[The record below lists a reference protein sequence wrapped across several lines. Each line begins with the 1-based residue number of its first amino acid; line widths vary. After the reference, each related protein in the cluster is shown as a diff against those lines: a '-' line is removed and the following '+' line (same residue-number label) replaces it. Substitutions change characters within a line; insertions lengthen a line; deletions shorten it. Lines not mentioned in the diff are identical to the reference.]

1 MDCLKTL
8 EIAVARAAG
17 EPARPGDAEAEAH
30 LEACEA
36 CRLRAAELDAT
47 WERIA
52 LPDPDV
58 PAVFRERT
66 IGRMEEAMSRRNVVP
81 FRPRAWWK
89 PALQAAAL
97 LVTGAGGF
105 LLARA
110 SAPAGGFP
118 QAGVAPGEARTPAY
132 AFASERQ
139 LDVSRVGLDL
149 SGNPRLRNVAFR
161 PSEAD
166 GRLAI
171 SFDVTTRYVVTG
183 RPEDRGVA
191 SLLAYV
197 VDAQS
202 ATEGARG
209 RAIDLVS
216 TELGEKAAASPEI
229 VGVLVKTLRE
239 DRNPGVR
246 KKAAEALVQLP
257 PSPAIR
263 DALALALRSDTN
275 PAVRM
280 IAVDGLAKAATALR
294 DPLSIETLREK
305 AGDESEPGFV
315 RVRAA
320 SALREIPL

>member
-1 MDCLKTL
+1 VDCREIL
-8 EIAVARAAG
+8 ETAL
-17 EPARPGDAEAEAH
+17 ARPAGAPADDLQVDVERH
-30 LEACEA
+30 LEGCAS
-36 CRLRAAELDAT
+36 CRQAAAALDDT

-52 LPDPDV
+52 LPEPDV
-58 PAVFRERT
+58 SVAFRERT
-66 IGRMEEAMSRRNVVP
+66 IGRMQEALARRNVVP

-97 LVTGAGGF
+97 LVTGVGGF

-110 SAPAGGFP
+110 SAPPPEFPVAEAERAG
-118 QAGVAPGEARTPAY
+118 TPAV
-132 AFASERQ
+132 AVVSERQ
-139 LDVSRVGLDL
+139 LDASRVGLDL
-149 SGNPRLRNVAFR
+149 SGNPRLLNVAFR
-161 PSEAD
+161 PSDGD
-166 GRLAI
+166 GRLSI
-171 SFDVTTRYVVTG
+171 SFDVTTRYHVSG
-183 RPEDRGVA
+183 RAEDRAVA

-197 VDAQS
+197 VNAGA

-216 TELGEKAAASPEI
+216 RELGERAAASPEI
-229 VGVLVKTLRE
+229 VEVLVRTLK
-239 DRNPGVR
+239 DDGNPGVR

-263 DALALALRSDTN
+263 DALALALRKDAN

-280 IAVDGLAKAATALR
+280 IAVDGLAKAATTLR

-305 AGDESEPGFV
+305 AGDETEPGFV
-315 RVRAA
+315 RVKAA

>member
-1 MDCLKTL
+1 MDCLKAL
-8 EIAVARAAG
+8 EVSVARAAG
-17 EPARPGDAEAEAH
+17 EPAGPREAEAEAH

-36 CRLRAAELDAT
+36 CRRRAAELDET

-52 LPDPDV
+52 LPDPEV
-58 PAVFRERT
+58 SPVFRERT
-66 IGRMEEAMSRRNVVP
+66 IGRMHEALARRNVVP
-81 FRPRAWWK
+81 FRPWSWWK

-110 SAPAGGFP
+110 SAPAAAPFP
-118 QAGVAPGEARTPAY
+118 AASSAAPSYAVVGER
-132 AFASERQ
+132 R

-149 SGNPRLRNVAFR
+149 SGNPRLLNVAFR
-161 PSEAD
+161 SPEAD
-166 GRLAI
+166 GKLAI

-183 RPEDRGVA
+183 RPEDPSVA

-197 VDAQS
+197 VNAPS

-216 TELGEKAAASPEI
+216 RELGEKAAASPEI
-229 VGVLVKTLRE
+229 VEVLVRTLGE

-257 PSPAIR
+257 PTAAIR
-263 DALALALRSDTN
+263 DALALALKRDTN

-280 IAVDGLAKAATALR
+280 IAVEGLAKAATSLR
-294 DPLSIETLREK
+294 DPLSIETLRQK
-305 AGDESEPGFV
+305 AVDETEPGFV
-315 RVRAA
+315 RVKAA

>member
-1 MDCLKTL
+1 MDCREAL
-8 EIAVARAAG
+8 EISVARAAG
-17 EPARPGDAEAEAH
+17 EAADARS
-30 LEACEA
+30 
-36 CRLRAAELDAT
+36 AELDAHLESCESCRREAAALDET

-52 LPDPDV
+52 LADPEV
-58 PAVFRERT
+58 TTAFRERT
-66 IGRMEEAMSRRNVVP
+66 IGRMEEALARRNVVA
-81 FRPRAWWK
+81 FRPRTFRR

-97 LVTGAGGF
+97 VVAGAGGF

-110 SAPAGGFP
+110 ASPGARPFP
-118 QAGVAPGEARTPAY
+118 GAAATPVS
-132 AFASERQ
+132 FAVVPERQ

-149 SGNPRLRNVAFR
+149 SGNPRLLNVAFR
-161 PSEAD
+161 PAEAD
-166 GRLAI
+166 GRLSI

-183 RPEDRGVA
+183 RPEDKAVS

-197 VDAQS
+197 VNAQS

-209 RAIDLVS
+209 RAIDLVAK
-216 TELGEKAAASPEI
+216 ELGEKAASSPEI
-229 VGVLVKTLRE
+229 VDVLVRTLRE

-263 DALALALRSDTN
+263 DALALALKQDTN

-280 IAVDGLAKAATALR
+280 IAVDGLAKAATGLR
-294 DPLSIETLREK
+294 DPLSIETLRRK
-305 AGDESEPGFV
+305 AADETEPGFV
-315 RVRAA
+315 RVKAA

>member
-1 MDCLKTL
+1 MDCLTAL
-8 EIAVARAAG
+8 EIALSRTAGEAAG
-17 EPARPGDAEAEAH
+17 AREAEVGRH
-30 LEACEA
+30 LEDCAS
-36 CRLRAAELDAT
+36 CRLRAAQLDET

-52 LPDPDV
+52 LPDPEV
-58 PAVFRERT
+58 PPAFRERT
-66 IGRMEEAMSRRNVVP
+66 IGRMEEALSRRNVVP
-81 FRPRAWWK
+81 YRPASWWR
-89 PALQAAAL
+89 PVLQAAAL
-97 LVTGAGGF
+97 VVAGAGGF

-110 SAPAGGFP
+110 SSPSAAPFP
-118 QAGVAPGEARTPAY
+118 ASDVTVP
-132 AFASERQ
+132 AFAVVPERQ

-149 SGNPRLRNVAFR
+149 SSNPRLLNVSFR

-166 GRLAI
+166 GRLSI

-183 RPEDRGVA
+183 RPEDRGVG
-191 SLLAYV
+191 SLLAYLV
-197 VDAQS
+197 NAGS

-229 VGVLVKTLRE
+229 VDVLVRTLGE

-263 DALALALRSDTN
+263 DALALALREDTN

-280 IAVDGLAKAATALR
+280 IAVEGLARAATTLR
-294 DPLSIETLREK
+294 DPLSIETLRRK
-305 AGDESEPGFV
+305 AADETEPGFV
-315 RVRAA
+315 RVKAA